1 MNNIT
6 ENKTS
11 KPYDKCIRCS
21 YLGVRCDGPN
31 PLAMVKPDSDKPL
44 ERLSEWCRLRKEYLH
59 SQDTKWTN
67 AYIAEEAQVAKATVD
82 NFLAGK
88 VQDIKLSSLVRI
100 FKTLVN
106 GSWGEY
112 PCAMEENERDLL
124 ECQKELDIAQ
134 GRIKE
139 LEKDNADLFERKN
152 HFKELYY
159 DANDQLQKKDQQIA
173 DGREI
178 IKDRGNFMRR
188 KDSWIVTFFIVA
200 LIGWSI
206 IIAALVIDKANPNVG
221 FFWLDGITAFINSNL
236 HNAIEQIPFGV
247 SL

>member
-1 MNNIT
+1 MNDFT

-31 PLAMVKPDSDKPL
+31 PLAMVNLESDRPL
-44 ERLSEWCRLRKEYLH
+44 ARIGEWLRLRKEFLH
-59 SQDTKWTN
+59 ESDPKWTN

-82 NFLAGK
+82 NLFAGK
-88 VQDIKLSSLVRI
+88 AVDIKLSSLVRI
-100 FKTLVN
+100 TKVVVN

-112 PCAMEENERDLL
+112 PCAMEEYERDLI
-124 ECQKELDIAQ
+124 ECKKELDEAQ
-134 GRIKE
+134 ARIKE

-159 DANDQLQKKDQQIA
+159 SANDQLKTKDQQIA
-173 DGREI
+173 DGGEI
-178 IKDRGNFMRR
+178 IKDRGKFMRR
-188 KDSWIVTFFIVA
+188 KDLWIITFFIAA

-206 IIAALVIDKANPNVG
+206 IVAALVIDKANPTVG

-236 HNAIEQIPFGV
+236 HNAVEQIPFGV

>member
-21 YLGVRCDGPN
+21 YLGIRCDGPN

-59 SQDTKWTN
+59 TQDSKWTN
-67 AYIAEEAQVAKATVD
+67 AYIADEAQVAKATVD

-112 PCAMEENERDLL
+112 PCAMEEDTKALNACRA
-124 ECQKELDIAQ
+124 ELAAAQ
-134 GRIKE
+134 AAITE
-139 LEKDNADLFERKN
+139 LEEKNADLFERKN

-159 DANDQLQKKDQQIA
+159 GANEQLKMKDQQIA
-173 DGREI
+173 ERGQI

-188 KDSWIVTFFIVA
+188 KDLWIITFFIAA
-200 LIGWSI
+200 LIGWAI
-206 IIAALVIDKANPNVG
+206 IIVALAIDKANPSVG

-236 HNAIEQIPFGV
+236 HNAVEQIPFGV